1 MEVNRTQPTI
11 MRLFTLSLSPLL
23 LAASLTWGQDT
34 KPADP
39 FIKTKPDT
47 EAKPAANAS
56 TPPTASALEAPPLS
70 PKYPVFIMETY
81 TLPKESL
88 DELHTEAPPAAEFYE
103 RIRKLTTEGKA
114 TMDSVSALP
123 TKSGQRAINESVDE
137 VLYPIEFDPP
147 VEGRTYSFPT
157 AFEQRPVGERVEI
170 DPVLSEDEKLVHLNL
185 APEITRLNGFVEQK
199 AGASS
204 GGELVPL
211 FSTRKVTTSV
221 TCTTGVPFLLGTQN
235 RPGGTGLADAEGAA
249 DMVSVSFITPRLV
262 EVPAGPKHADVDNS
276 TLRMV
281 FRAYSLPRAV
291 ARDLLA
297 TTTDADALHT
307 RMLAQPKDTVK
318 LQRILT
324 LHTRSGQRAT
334 LEEVA
339 ENIYSTEFSPPTPPL
354 VRDAI
359 PEVKTA
365 TGTTPRVPPVYASG
379 KDALPASTKSLE
391 MRPLGWRVEVD
402 VVASPDGSVTDL
414 NFSFEHTENRG
425 PLQGPPLMNR
435 YPSRPVFASQ
445 KITTALT
452 ASTGRQCF
460 LGTLNPPQDTGV
472 NERKDDGQ
480 VWFAFVKVTLE

>member
-1 MEVNRTQPTI
+1 
-11 MRLFTLSLSPLL
+11 MRLFTSSLFPLL

-39 FIKTKPDT
+39 FIKDKPAT
-47 EAKPAANAS
+47 EAKSAANPG
-56 TPPTASALEAPPLS
+56 TPPPDAALATPTSL

-81 TLPKESL
+81 TLPKETL
-88 DELHTEAPPAAEFYE
+88 DGLHTEAPPAAELYE
-103 RIRKLTTEGKA
+103 RIRKLTMEGKA

-137 VLYPIEFDPP
+137 VLYPIQFDPP

-157 AFEQRPVGERVEI
+157 AFEQRPVGERVEV

-199 AGASS
+199 AGPTSVAS

-221 TCTTGVPFLLGTQN
+221 TCKIGVPFLLGTQN
-235 RPGGTGLADAEGAA
+235 RPGGTGLAEAEGPTDRA
-249 DMVSVSFITPRLV
+249 SVSFITSRLV

-281 FRAYSLPRAV
+281 FRVYSLPRAV

-297 TTTDADALHT
+297 STTDADALHT
-307 RMLAQPKDTVK
+307 QMQAQSKDTVK

-354 VRDAI
+354 VREAI

-365 TGTTPRVPPVYASG
+365 AGTTPPVPPVYASG

-391 MRPLGWRVEVD
+391 MRPLGWRIEVD

-414 NFSFEHTENRG
+414 NFSLDHTENRG

-435 YPSRPVFASQ
+435 YPARPVFASQ
-445 KITTALT
+445 KVTTSLT